1 LRYDILMSLEDDLK
15 SKARSLG
22 FSLVGIARAGPAD
35 DFHYLQDWL
44 ARGFAGSMRYME
56 KHSEARRTPE
66 SILEN
71 VRSVVMVGMEYADPH
86 PHPLSRKAGRGE
98 KKGLTSAPESCSED
112 ALDDRECGRVQQEV
126 LPSPG
131 FAGDGMGVR
140 VLPHSTARIARY
152 ACGPDYHDVLR
163 SKLNQLLEWVYSER
177 LGCRGRGVVDT
188 APLLERDFA
197 RRAGLGW
204 IGKNTMLIN
213 KHRGSYFFLGALLLD
228 LELSPDAPHSGFHC
242 GTCTACLDACPT
254 DAFAAPGLLD
264 ARKCIS
270 YLTIEL
276 RDSMPEHLRPGVG
289 NWLFGCDVC
298 QEVCPWN
305 RKDSS
310 QPEAV
315 DPIEILGLSESDF
328 RRKYGGTALER
339 TRRRGLVRNA
349 AIVLGN
355 IGDESALPALRN
367 VVNDDDAIV
376 RDAAQ
381 WAIRQIEE
389 RQRYSKR

>member
-1 LRYDILMSLEDDLK
+1 
-15 SKARSLG
+15 
-22 FSLVGIARAGPAD
+22 
-35 DFHYLQDWL
+35 
-44 ARGFAGSMRYME
+44 
-56 KHSEARRTPE
+56 
-66 SILEN
+66 
-71 VRSVVMVGMEYADPH
+71 
-86 PHPLSRKAGRGE
+86 
-98 KKGLTSAPESCSED
+98 
-112 ALDDRECGRVQQEV
+112 
-126 LPSPG
+126 
-131 FAGDGMGVR
+131 MGVR